1 MNTDSRLSFLET
13 FKTIDRD
20 IPWVFYNVMGCFIQ
34 GVPIGWRCTNG
45 VKNSA
50 LKFYVPDAAVPS
62 RGYKSGWWRCIL
74 ENLLALCSFN
84 QLAGTLI
91 ANLEW
96 LIASQLILL

>member
-1 MNTDSRLSFLET
+1 
-13 FKTIDRD
+13 
-20 IPWVFYNVMGCFIQ
+20 MGCSIRC
-34 GVPIGWRCTNG
+34 VPIGWRCTNG
-45 VKNSA
+45 VKDGVKDSP
-50 LKFYVPDAAVPS
+50 LKFYVLDAAVPS

-74 ENLLALCSFN
+74 ENLLALCSFK